1 MWEPVSMGYNV
12 GEISKNTLLHSLYC
26 VDISDELYFL
36 SYFLPKEA
44 RPYSTPVAK
53 AMAFPNKVVKEK
65 LKNTGNRAI
74 LRTGKVIESD

>member
-1 MWEPVSMGYNV
+1 MRYNV

-26 VDISDELYFL
+26 VDISDALYRL

-44 RPYSTPVAK
+44 RPYRTPVAK

-74 LRTGKVIESD
+74 LRIGKVSKSD